1 MSTLRFKLV
10 TPVTTVFEQEVSG
23 VSLPTRMGEITVL
36 PHHTELVSVLAPGE
50 LVVRTPDKTFP
61 LAVAGGIIE
70 VSNNTLYVLAD
81 SAQHAEDIDVAA
93 AEARTKQLEQDLE
106 NRTQLD
112 LTTYSLLQQQL
123 AEERAKL
130 HVASKWRK

>member
-1 MSTLRFKLV
+1 MSSLHFKMV
-10 TPVTTVFEQEVSG
+10 TPVTTIFEQEVAG
-23 VSLPTRMGEITVL
+23 VSLPTQMGEITVL
-36 PHHTELVSVLAPGE
+36 PHHCELVSVLKPGE
-50 LVVRTPDKTFP
+50 LVVRTAEKTFP
-61 LAVAGGIIE
+61 LAVSGGVVD

-81 SAQHAEDIDVAA
+81 SAQHAEDIDLAA